1 MSEQEY
7 ADLFK
12 LSLRQMAWRRG
23 KILELRDPL
32 LFQREYP
39 ATPQEAWTPPAGFE
53 PFIKGIYALRARKRQ
68 QEGHGPLVIGV
79 DPASNGGDRFSI
91 ASRRGLKV
99 NYVKHR
105 GKIDTLEG
113 TAWIREIID
122 TEKPARVNIDAGNIG
137 AAIIT
142 NLKSIGPY
150 YAEIVRGVNF
160 GGTSEAKMARPKV
173 PGPAN
178 RRAEMWQRM
187 RDWLMLPEGVSV
199 PDDSALQ
206 ADLCAPKQKP
216 RLNNDFLL
224 ESKQEMKAR
233 GVRSPDLGDS
243 VALTFAFNEFL
254 TNYTEA
260 PAVQHFGN
268 PDSGRPMQPHAVPYP
283 NVPTGWMM

>member
-1 MSEQEY
+1 
-7 ADLFK
+7 
-12 LSLRQMAWRRG
+12 
-23 KILELRDPL
+23 
-32 LFQREYP
+32 
-39 ATPQEAWTPPAGFE
+39 
-53 PFIKGIYALRARKRQ
+53 
-68 QEGHGPLVIGV
+68 V